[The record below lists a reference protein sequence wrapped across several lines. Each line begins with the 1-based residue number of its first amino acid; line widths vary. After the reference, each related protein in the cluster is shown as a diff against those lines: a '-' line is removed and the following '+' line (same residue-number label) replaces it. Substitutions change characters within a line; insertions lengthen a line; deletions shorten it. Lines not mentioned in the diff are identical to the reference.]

1 MTHINGIEDIKNG
14 VIRAT
19 SIKFKEDPLR
29 VYRVARFASE
39 LNFTVEKNTIKL
51 MKDLKKELSTLSAE
65 RVFCEFRKALATE
78 RPSKFFNILRQAEVI
93 DIHFK
98 EINDLIG
105 SEQPIKYH
113 PEGDSYNHTMLA
125 VDNSAKLTED
135 LLIRYSALV
144 HDLGKGTTPKEMY
157 PHHYGHEERG
167 VELVRNL
174 SNRIKVPTA
183 WKKAGI
189 TACKEHMRGGI
200 FGKMTPE
207 KQVSFL
213 ERVSKSLLGIEG
225 LQIVVYCDRN
235 RIGTIDSEEEK
246 QCTFVNIGKK
256 LLTEIDGKYIKE
268 NYNIKEGIELGKKIH
283 EERVKRI
290 REYNLRE
297 T

>member
-1 MTHINGIEDIKNG
+1 LTHINGIEDIKNG

>member
-1 MTHINGIEDIKNG
+1 M
-14 VIRAT
+14 IRAT

-39 LNFTVEKNTIKL
+39 LNFAVAEDTINL
-51 MKDLKKELSTLSAE
+51 MKELKKELNTLSAE
-65 RVFCEFRKALATE
+65 RVFCELRKSLATDK
-78 RPSKFFNILRQAEVI
+78 PSIFFEVLKQAEVL
-93 DIHFK
+93 DVHFK
-98 EINDLIG
+98 EIYDLVG

-125 VDNSAKLTED
+125 VDNSAKLTD
-135 LLIRYSALV
+135 DIVIRYSTLV
-144 HDLGKGTTPKEMY
+144 HDLGKGTTPKEIY

-167 VELVRNL
+167 VELVRIL
-174 SNRIKVPTA
+174 SNRIKVPTI

-207 KQVSFL
+207 KQVSFI
-213 ERVSKSLLGIEG
+213 ERVSKSPLGLEG

-235 RIGTIDSEEEK
+235 RIGTIDDEEEK

-256 LLTEIDGKYIKE
+256 LLNEIDGKYIKE
-268 NYNIKEGIELGKKIH
+268 KYNIKEGLELGKKIH
-283 EERVKRI
+283 EERVKRMRGYKCQI
-290 REYNLRE
+290 H
-297 T
+297 

>member
-1 MTHINGIEDIKNG
+1 MIHIDGIEDIKNRI
-14 VIRAT
+14 IRAT

-39 LNFTVEKNTIKL
+39 LNFEVEEDTISL

-78 RPSKFFNILRQAEVI
+78 KPSIFFNILRQAEVI

-125 VDNSAKLTED
+125 VDNSAKLTKD
-135 LLIRYSALV
+135 LVIRYCTLV
-144 HDLGKGTTPKEMY
+144 HDLGKGTTPKEIY

-167 VELVRNL
+167 VPLVKNL
-174 SNRIKVPTA
+174 SNRIKVPTI

-200 FGKMTPE
+200 FMKMTPE
-207 KQVSFL
+207 KKVSFI
-213 ERVSKSLLGIEG
+213 ERVSKSPLGIEG

-235 RIGTIDSEEEK
+235 RIGIIDSEEEK

-256 LLTEIDGKYIKE
+256 ILTEINGKYVKE
-268 NYNIKEGIELGKKIH
+268 RYNVKEGIELGKKIH
-283 EERVKRI
+283 EERVKI
-290 REYNLRE
+290 MREYKS
-297 T
+297 

>member
-1 MTHINGIEDIKNG
+1 M
-14 VIRAT
+14 
-19 SIKFKEDPLR
+19 KE
-29 VYRVARFASE
+29 
-39 LNFTVEKNTIKL
+39 
-51 MKDLKKELSTLSAE
+51 LKKELNTLPAE
-65 RVFCEFRKALATE
+65 RVFYELRKSLATDK
-78 RPSKFFNILRQAEVI
+78 PSIFFEVLKQAEVL
-93 DIHFK
+93 DVHFK
-98 EINDLIG
+98 EIYDLVG

-125 VDNSAKLTED
+125 VDNSAKLTND
-135 LLIRYSALV
+135 LLVRYSALV
-144 HDLGKGTTPKEMY
+144 HDLGKGTTPKEIY

-167 VELVRNL
+167 VELVRIL
-174 SNRIKVPTA
+174 SNRIKVPTI

-207 KQVSFL
+207 KQVSFI
-213 ERVSKSLLGIEG
+213 ERVSKSPLGLEG
-225 LQIVVYCDRN
+225 LQVVVYCDRN
-235 RIGTIDSEEEK
+235 RIGTIDDEEEK

-256 LLTEIDGKYIKE
+256 LLTQIDGKYIKE

-297 T
+297 M

>member
-1 MTHINGIEDIKNG
+1 MIHINGMEDINNG
-14 VIRAT
+14 IIRAT

-39 LNFTVEKNTIKL
+39 LNFTVEENTINL
-51 MKDLKKELSTLSAE
+51 MKELKKELSTLSAE

-78 RPSKFFNILRQAEVI
+78 KPSVFFEILKQAKVL

-98 EINDLIG
+98 EIYDLIG
-105 SEQPIKYH
+105 SLQPIKYH

-125 VDNSAKLTED
+125 VDNSAKLTND
-135 LLIRYSALV
+135 LLVRYSALV
-144 HDLGKGTTPKEMY
+144 HDLGKGTTPKEIY
-157 PHHYGHEERG
+157 PHHYGHEDRG

-174 SNRIKVPTA
+174 SNRIKVPKA

-213 ERVSKSLLGIEG
+213 ERVNKSPLGLEG
-225 LQIVVYCDRN
+225 LQVVVYCDRN
-235 RIGTIDSEEEK
+235 RIGTIDSEEET
-246 QCTFVNIGKK
+246 QCTFVDIGKK
-256 LLTEIDGKYIKE
+256 LLTEIDGEYIKQK
-268 NYNIKEGIELGKKIH
+268 YNIKEGIELGRKIH

-290 REYNLRE
+290 KSIA
-297 T
+297 